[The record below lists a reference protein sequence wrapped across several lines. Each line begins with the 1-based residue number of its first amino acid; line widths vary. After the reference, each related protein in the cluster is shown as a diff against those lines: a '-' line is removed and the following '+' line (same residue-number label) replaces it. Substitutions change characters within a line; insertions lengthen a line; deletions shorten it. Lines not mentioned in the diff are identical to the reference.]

1 VSAEPGAGHFLF
13 NSNRFGLGAPLAAL
27 KEAFPGK
34 DIQRAILSLEK
45 GRLMRRGVP
54 PVQLVSFSHR
64 RLHEYFV
71 VRYKARA
78 GLGFD
83 LRWITD
89 DTRERDSAVLQVE
102 LSEPD
107 VAERIALSLWDEI
120 RKGEGL
126 NYADKQFYQSLN
138 CLRFLVEAFRTRREA
153 INQFR
158 DDLESMITRRL
169 EKSDDLISIKIAVE
183 AIGLLSPQGLER
195 NIVAALRHGD
205 FWIRETA
212 IDACRFLTSLPPNVV
227 GHLWRCIAFLPEGT
241 FIKELQRLRFSF
253 RLSPALVEVFGLIE
267 LRATD
272 IQRWQQW
279 KWIPATV
286 ARLPVVPFLL
296 CWLWLEHHLTPTKE
310 KIEETQAKFAQ
321 LYISDRKIYQTLNL
335 DYKLSPVQPGSLR
348 WRLAHSTFVTNI
360 RWLSDIYRDG
370 SYGLAR
376 RSSEY
381 KARKARA
388 SLARV

>member
-1 VSAEPGAGHFLF
+1 VSAEPGAGNFLF

-169 EKSDDLISIKIAVE
+169 EKAMILSPLR
-183 AIGLLSPQGLER
+183 LLSKQLGYYL
-195 NIVAALRHGD
+195 LRG
-205 FWIRETA
+205 WNAT
-212 IDACRFLTSLPPNVV
+212 
-227 GHLWRCIAFLPEGT
+227 LW
-241 FIKELQRLRFSF
+241 
-253 RLSPALVEVFGLIE
+253 
-267 LRATD
+267 
-272 IQRWQQW
+272 
-279 KWIPATV
+279 
-286 ARLPVVPFLL
+286 
-296 CWLWLEHHLTPTKE
+296 
-310 KIEETQAKFAQ
+310 Q
-321 LYISDRKIYQTLNL
+321 L
-335 DYKLSPVQPGSLR
+335 
-348 WRLAHSTFVTNI
+348 
-360 RWLSDIYRDG
+360 
-370 SYGLAR
+370 
-376 RSSEY
+376 
-381 KARKARA
+381 
-388 SLARV
+388 

>member
-1 VSAEPGAGHFLF
+1 
-13 NSNRFGLGAPLAAL
+13 
-27 KEAFPGK
+27 
-34 DIQRAILSLEK
+34 
-45 GRLMRRGVP
+45 
-54 PVQLVSFSHR
+54 
-64 RLHEYFV
+64 
-71 VRYKARA
+71 
-78 GLGFD
+78 
-83 LRWITD
+83 
-89 DTRERDSAVLQVE
+89 
-102 LSEPD
+102 
-107 VAERIALSLWDEI
+107 
-120 RKGEGL
+120 
-126 NYADKQFYQSLN
+126 
-138 CLRFLVEAFRTRREA
+138 
-153 INQFR
+153 
-158 DDLESMITRRL
+158 
-169 EKSDDLISIKIAVE
+169 
-183 AIGLLSPQGLER
+183 LER

-253 RLSPALVEVFGLIE
+253 RQSPALVEVFGLIE

-370 SYGLAR
+370 SYGPLDISRWLSDINRDGSYGLAR
-376 RSSEY
+376 Y
-381 KARKARA
+381 RA
-388 SLARV
+388 FLAKNTFGSWYFSALVWIVMFGSLVVRVGIIDSVDGIIDSVDGIIDSLHHGGMALVDGI